1 MAKTSKISTKK
12 QQGTRLQEPPKV
24 IERSEFYCSRCG
36 RKYTKQ
42 KGHFSVSQ
50 STLYQGN
57 NGYLTVCYT
66 CMDEIYQ
73 HYRDALGNAK
83 EAVRR
88 ICSKFD
94 IYWNTS
100 IYDMVDKT
108 QTSNSRIRAYISR
121 TNMIQFIGKTYDD
134 TLDEDSGI
142 MPAAHA
148 DTYGKSEIPTADYID
163 IPSIDDIPEETI
175 RFWGSGYTP
184 EVYLD
189 LNRRYEDLTSGRN
202 GEVAYAND
210 DPVQNGILKKLCI
223 LDRRIETGGLTG
235 AKISDDINSYNQ
247 LLGSGNL
254 KPSQKRSDS
263 QVSDSNPFGVWI
275 QKWENE
281 KPIPESDPEFAD
293 VDGIIRYIS
302 IWFLGHLCKMLK
314 IKNSYSRMYEAEIER
329 LRVERP
335 EYNGEDDEEFFQDI
349 FESGGG

>member
-1 MAKTSKISTKK
+1 MPKQSKVAS
-12 QQGTRLQEPPKV
+12 TRLKDPKPLD
-24 IERSEFYCSRCG
+24 ERTEFYCCRCG
-36 RKYTKQ
+36 KKYKRQ
-42 KGHFSVSQ
+42 KGNFSVSQ
-50 STLYQGN
+50 SPLYKGN
-57 NGYLTVCYT
+57 NGFLPLCYT
-66 CMDEIYQ
+66 CVDEIYQ
-73 HYRDALGNAK
+73 HYRDALGNERDAI
-83 EAVRR
+83 RR
-88 ICSKFD
+88 VCSKLD
-94 IYWNTS
+94 IYWDEAIFNMVKTS
-100 IYDMVDKT
+100 QST
-108 QTSNSRIRAYISR
+108 NSRMRTYISR
-121 TNMIQFIGKTYDD
+121 SNIIQFIGNTYDV
-134 TLDEDSGI
+134 TLDKEAGHMSDTPSNKVSR
-142 MPAAHA
+142 A
-148 DTYGKSEIPTADYID
+148 DVPKDEYVPVLSLE
-163 IPSIDDIPEETI
+163 DIPEETI

-223 LDRRIETGGLTG
+223 LDRRIETGGMTG

-281 KPIPESDPEFAD
+281 KPIPEPDPEFAD